1 MSTNPEK
8 RYKAEDIRQHAWVK
22 QYNKNTVFSNNFT
35 DDDIPIYQ
43 NILDML
49 EEFRFDKLQAEKYIK
64 ANKHNHE
71 TTTYYLLLKKY
82 ERTGKKLQ
90 IKREEDLPE
99 DERNQTQPP
108 LYPHNLSVSQKIKTD
123 YLPKAQLNQT
133 LPITTRI
140 IDPLTISINPVNL
153 NMSKHHIY
161 METSRAEQQAGINV
175 SYDNSFTAIKR
186 DIQKTVG
193 DAKAITPENQHTSDN
208 KINIE
213 NQMILEGQFTPEKQ
227 LTEDVD
233 SKRPSKLITDEL
245 PPNKPYEAIKI
256 SESVK
261 VNERENKDLAQN
273 KELSFKTFEHQQDS
287 VTEENNWQNF
297 TTSQINNNQEIS
309 EANSIQKAG
318 VSFNTVRE
326 QEKSASATDNYSTKP
341 KALANYGASVPKK
354 KGHIANFSYSSR
366 PKTT

>member
-1 MSTNPEK
+1 
-8 RYKAEDIRQHAWVK
+8 
-22 QYNKNTVFSNNFT
+22 
-35 DDDIPIYQ
+35 
-43 NILDML
+43 ML
-49 EEFRFDKLQAEKYIK
+49 EEFRFDKAQAEKYIR

-82 ERTGKKLQ
+82 ERTGKKLLV
-90 IKREEDLPE
+90 KRDEDTPE

-108 LYPHNLSVSQKIKTD
+108 LYPHNLSVSQKIKTE

-133 LPITTRI
+133 LPVTTRT

-153 NMSKHHIY
+153 NLSKHHIY

-193 DAKAITPENQHTSDN
+193 DAKATTPENQFVSDN

-227 LTEDVD
+227 FTEAVD
-233 SKRPSKLITDEL
+233 SKRPSKLIIDDL
-245 PPNKPYEAIKI
+245 PPNKPNEAIKI

-261 VNERENKDLAQN
+261 VNEREVKDVAQDKDSN
-273 KELSFKTFEHQQDS
+273 FKFRGHLQDS
-287 VTEENNWQNF
+287 SDDTKTWQKFNVSQHKDNND
-297 TTSQINNNQEIS
+297 TSDIM
-309 EANSIQKAG
+309 NSQKAS

-326 QEKSASATDNYSTKP
+326 PEKSTSATDNYSTKP
-341 KALANYGASVPKK
+341 KALANYGAAVPKK